1 MEFIKRHY
9 EKILLCAV
17 LLGLVG
23 ALVMMGFIIV
33 ADKEKS
39 ADIKNGFFGGNPKP
53 LQPLD
58 LTRQT
63 QAIQRLQTPMALDFS
78 TKNKLFNSVQWQ
90 MDVNGKRI
98 KITGDNVIG
107 AGAAVVTK
115 ISPLF
120 FVVTLDSLETN
131 VQPPGYFVSI
141 ESQAAPQPYAR
152 RPVKHYV
159 STVEKSPI
167 VTLDHVTGDPNNP
180 DQLFLKLSD
189 GSMAVVSKDKPF
201 RRVEGYTA
209 DLKYDPEGLK
219 WQACRIGADLKFAGD
234 DYNVVA
240 IQQDEVILSAQ
251 SNQKR
256 TPLRYVP

>member
-1 MEFIKRHY
+1 M
-9 EKILLCAV
+9 

-39 ADIKNGFFGGNPKP
+39 EEIKNGFFGGNPKP

-63 QAIQRLQTPMALDFS
+63 QAIQRLQTPLALDFS
-78 TKNKLFNSVQWQ
+78 TKNKLFNPVQWQ
-90 MDVNGKRI
+90 KDVKGRLI
-98 KITGDNVIG
+98 KNTGDNVIG
-107 AGAAVVTK
+107 AGAVVVTK
-115 ISPLF
+115 ITPLY
-120 FVVTLDSLETN
+120 FVATLDSLETN

-141 ESQAAPQPYAR
+141 ENQAALQPYAR
-152 RPVKHYV
+152 GAVRNFV
-159 STVEKSPI
+159 SAGEKNPA
-167 VTLDHVTGDPNNP
+167 VTLDHITGAPDNP

-189 GSMAVVSKDKPF
+189 GSTVAVSKGKPF
-201 RRVEGYTA
+201 RRVEGYSA

-219 WQACRIGADLKFAGD
+219 WPERRVGADLIFAGD
-234 DYNVVA
+234 DYNIVA
-240 IQQDEVILSAQ
+240 IHQDEVILSAQ

-256 TPLRYVP
+256 TTLRYAP

>member
-1 MEFIKRHY
+1 MEFIKKHY
-9 EKILLCAV
+9 EKILLFAV

-39 ADIKNGFFGGNPKP
+39 EDIKNGFFGGTPKP
-53 LQPLD
+53 LPTLD

-63 QAIQRLQTPMALDFS
+63 KAIERLQTPLALDFS
-78 TKNKLFNSVQWQ
+78 TKNKLFNPVQWQ
-90 MDVNGKRI
+90 RDVNGRLI

-107 AGAAVVTK
+107 AGAVVVTK
-115 ISPLF
+115 ITPLYL
-120 FVVTLDSLETN
+120 VVTLDSLETN

-141 ESQAAPQPYAR
+141 ENQAAVQPFAR
-152 RPVKHYV
+152 GPVKHYV
-159 STVEKSPI
+159 SAGEKSPV
-167 VTLDHVTGDPNNP
+167 VTLDHITGAPDNP

-189 GSMAVVSKDKPF
+189 GLTVPVSKDKPF
-201 RRVEGYTA
+201 RRVEGYSA

-219 WQACRIGADLKFAGD
+219 WNGCRVGADLKFAGD
-234 DYNVVA
+234 DYNIVA
-240 IQQDEVILSAQ
+240 IHQDEVILSAQ

-256 TPLRYVP
+256 TTLRYAP

>member
-1 MEFIKRHY
+1 MEFIKKHY
-9 EKILLCAV
+9 EKILLCVV

-23 ALVMMGFIIV
+23 ALVMMGFVIE
-33 ADKEKS
+33 ADKEKFTTMTEP
-39 ADIKNGFFGGNPKP
+39 FFTTP
-53 LQPLD
+53 QPLPGLD
-58 LTRQT
+58 FRRQT
-63 QAIQRLQTPMALDFS
+63 NVVERLQAPLDLDFS
-78 TKNKLFNSVQWQ
+78 TKNKLLNPVQWQ
-90 MDVNGKRI
+90 KDVNGKLI

-115 ISPLF
+115 ITPLY

-131 VQPPGYFVSI
+131 VQPPGYFVSF
-141 ESQAAPQPYAR
+141 ESQAAVQPFAR
-152 RPVKHYV
+152 RPVKHYI
-159 STVEKSPI
+159 SAGEKNPV
-167 VTLDHVTGDPNNP
+167 VTLDHVTGPPDDP

-201 RRVEGYTA
+201 QRVDGYSA

-219 WQACRIGADLKFAGD
+219 WQERRVGADLKFAGE
-234 DYNVVA
+234 DYNIVA

-256 TPLRYVP
+256 TTLRYAP